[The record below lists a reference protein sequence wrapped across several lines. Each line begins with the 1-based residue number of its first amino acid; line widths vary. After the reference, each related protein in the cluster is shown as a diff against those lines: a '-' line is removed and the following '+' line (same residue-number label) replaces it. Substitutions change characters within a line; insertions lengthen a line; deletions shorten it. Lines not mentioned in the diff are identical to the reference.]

1 MRNYPFPLAAA
12 LALLIACSSQA
23 AEKPRPAQGNQNQPK
38 KVWTNDDM
46 DQLRSRGLISIV
58 GQETPEPAAQAPAPA
73 EPAETTFPVYESR
86 LDDPEWYAD
95 QAADLQAELDQ
106 RVAALQQEQE
116 ALALA
121 KDRITQPGVAMDKPS
136 VGVTPEAAIALLEAD
151 VSDVQNQLDDLGD
164 LARQHNIAPGVLRS

>member
-1 MRNYPFPLAAA
+1 MRNYHFPLAAA
-12 LALLIACSSQA
+12 FALLVACSSQA

-58 GQETPEPAAQAPAPA
+58 GQEATAPATQAPAAPTEA
-73 EPAETTFPVYESR
+73 TFPVYASR

-95 QAADLQAELDQ
+95 QAANLQAQLDQ
-106 RVAALQQEQE
+106 RLMDLQQEQE

-121 KDRITQPGVAMDKPS
+121 KQDRITQPGVAMDKPS
-136 VGVTPEAAIALLEAD
+136 IGVTPDGAIALFQAE
-151 VSDVQNQLDDLGD
+151 VQEVQSQLDELSD
-164 LARQHNIAPGVLRS
+164 LARQHNIEPGVLRS